1 MSYIREKLRENWILK
16 LTAILLAWILWLFIQ
31 GEQGTVTTVTVPV
44 KFDLPADMGISSGYP
59 SSVQVVVRGP
69 SQDLEECYIDLKGK
83 EEGEYTIALGEESI
97 RYPKGLG
104 TEVIQVN
111 PSQIV
116 LRLEKTIQKT
126 VPIKVP
132 VKGDVAK
139 GFEIYETI
147 PEPDQVTIEGLRS
160 QIAPINEIPTEV
172 ISLDGER
179 QPSNFK
185 VRLNIKNGQIR
196 SSINDSIW
204 VSIDIGA
211 IRKLYVVKDVPVF
224 PDESAYVSSPE
235 RVDIQVKAPEA
246 LRESLVPGHF
256 ELRIDAQS
264 LDGAAFPAKV
274 KLVAAPKEEGWTDK
288 VKIIG
293 IKPPDVTV
301 RQKEASASKR

>member
-1 MSYIREKLRENWILK
+1 
-16 LTAILLAWILWLFIQ
+16 
-31 GEQGTVTTVTVPV
+31 VT
-44 KFDLPADMGISSGYP
+44 LE
-59 SSVQVVVRGP
+59 GP
-69 SQDLEECYIDLKGK
+69 
-83 EEGEYTIALGEESI
+83 
-97 RYPKGLG
+97 
-104 TEVIQVN
+104 
-111 PSQIV
+111 
-116 LRLEKTIQKT
+116 
-126 VPIKVP
+126 
-132 VKGDVAK
+132 
-139 GFEIYETI
+139 
-147 PEPDQVTIEGLRS
+147 RS

-274 KLVAAPKEEGWTDK
+274 KLVAAPTEEGWTDK